1 MKIEV
6 FKLAIFNN
14 PTIKANASIT
24 IEDAIAIND
33 IVLKQ
38 TDEGKYILKF
48 PTKEKQG
55 ERYNIVHPVSFE
67 IRNQIFSAILAAYQK
82 ALQEKYI

>member
-24 IEDAIAIND
+24 IEDAIAIHD
-33 IVLKQ
+33 ITLKY
-38 TDEGKYILKF
+38 TDHGKYIINF
-48 PTKEKQG
+48 PEKEKQG
-55 ERYNIVHPVSFE
+55 ERFDIVHPVSFE
-67 IRNQIFSAILAAYQK
+67 VRNQIFSAILAAYQK
-82 ALQEKYI
+82 ALQEK

>member
-6 FKLAIFNN
+6 FKLAVFNN

-33 IVLKQ
+33 IILKQ
-38 TDEGKYILKF
+38 TENGIYFLKF

-55 ERYNIVHPVSFE
+55 ERCNIVHPVSLQA
-67 IRNQIFSAILAAYQK
+67 RNQILSAILAAYQK
-82 ALQEKYI
+82 ALQDT

>member
-14 PTIKANASIT
+14 PTIKANASVT

-33 IVLKQ
+33 IILKR
-38 TDEGKYILKF
+38 TEDGKYFLKF
-48 PTKEKQG
+48 PTKEKRG
-55 ERYNIVHPVSFE
+55 ERCNIVHPVSLQA
-67 IRNQIFSAILAAYQK
+67 RNQILSAILAAYQK
-82 ALQEKYI
+82 VLQEK